1 MSNNNRSHRAFRA
14 LRSSSLCYSS
24 RFCLF
29 CAVGRFRVL
38 WNRWHYSSRFL
49 PLSFSSFRWIW
60 EVKGKKGGG
69 RMADSYGPLL
79 LTEYSCCLPVGESS
93 KEQPGIVVAR
103 HSRNWYMLCYLCY
116 VFDVYI
122 LCIYIYFW
130 NFLYFERIIYI
141 YVYELVHNFVAWN
154 ITLVFG
160 DIKKC
165 FTEKLND
172 SEPGVICYYFFLKR
186 ERCNFFFNDIIY
198 FLLYH

>member
-1 MSNNNRSHRAFRA
+1 MSNNNRSRRAFRA

-38 WNRWHYSSRFL
+38 WNRWDYSSRFL

-60 EVKGKKGGG
+60 EVKGKKGVG

-93 KEQPGIVVAR
+93 NEQPGIVVAR
-103 HSRNWYMLCYLCY
+103 HSRNGYMLCYLCY

-122 LCIYIYFW
+122 LCIYIFLKFFIFW
-130 NFLYFERIIYI
+130 KNYIYI

-172 SEPGVICYYFFLKR
+172 SEQGVIWGVIISFLKKR
-186 ERCNFFFNDIIY
+186 GAIFFF
-198 FLLYH
+198 

>member
-1 MSNNNRSHRAFRA
+1 MSNNNRSRRAFRA

-38 WNRWHYSSRFL
+38 WNRWDYSSRFL

-93 KEQPGIVVAR
+93 NEQPGIVVAR
-103 HSRNWYMLCYLCY
+103 HSRNGYMLCYLCY

-130 NFLYFERIIYI
+130 NFLHFERIIYI
-141 YVYELVHNFVAWN
+141 YMYTSWF
-154 ITLVFG
+154 ITLLLEISRLF
-160 DIKKC
+160 
-165 FTEKLND
+165 L
-172 SEPGVICYYFFLKR
+172 VILKNVLQKSWMILSR
-186 ERCNFFFNDIIY
+186 A
-198 FLLYH
+198 